1 MPYVEPE
8 DIIRAKQIDLLSYL
22 QACEPSN
29 LVRVSG
35 DTYCTK
41 EHDSLKISHG
51 KWCWWSQGV
60 GGKTALDYLI
70 KVKQL
75 SFVEAV
81 QQLIGQTAIKPSAFS
96 YAPKGENTA
105 EKKLILP
112 DLCDYPSRAKQYLM
126 SRGIDE
132 EILDYCIKSGSI
144 REDKRYH
151 NALFIGFDMQN
162 QAKYCSVRSTVGTYR
177 GEATG
182 SDKHYSFKLFSDI
195 PRDTLHLFESAIDL
209 LSYATLMKMKG
220 YDWKDENLLSL
231 AGVYMPQKELKQSKI
246 PIALSR
252 YLEDYPHIKT
262 VVLHLD
268 NDRAG
273 RLASEAI
280 RAVMPAGYHVRD
292 APPPAGKDCNDYLLF
307 WLGDRINTNE
317 RSIER

>member
-8 DIIRAKQIDLLSYL
+8 NIIRAKQIDLLSYL

-29 LVRVSG
+29 LVRISG
-35 DTYCTK
+35 DTFCTK

-51 KWCWWSQGV
+51 KWCWWSRGI

-70 KVKQL
+70 KVKNYN
-75 SFVEAV
+75 FIDAVEAI
-81 QQLIGQTAIKPSAFS
+81 IGQTAIKPSVFS
-96 YAPKGENTA
+96 FTREPEQET
-105 EKKLILP
+105 EKQILLP
-112 DLCDYPSRAKQYLM
+112 ELSAYPEHAKAYLLH
-126 SRGIDE
+126 RGIDE
-132 EILDYCIKSGSI
+132 EILDYCIENGSI
-144 REDKRYH
+144 REDERYH
-151 NALFIGFDMQN
+151 NALFIGFDKDGT
-162 QAKYCSVRSTVGTYR
+162 AKYCSVRSTVGLYK

-182 SDKHYSFKLFSDI
+182 SDKHYSFKLLPDSLQ
-195 PRDTLHLFESAIDL
+195 DTVHLFESAIDL

-220 YDWKDENLLSL
+220 YDWKSCDLLSL
-231 AGVYMPQKELKQSKI
+231 AGVYMPQKDITQSKV

-252 YLEDYPHIKT
+252 HLEDYEYIKKI
-262 VVLHLD
+262 VLHLD

-280 RAVMPAGYHVRD
+280 RTVMPAGYHVRD

-307 WLGDRINTNE
+307 RLGERINTNE